1 MAAAYARAASA
12 RHPRGRPVDG
22 GTTTPVPVDRNGRT
36 AVEPAASLRSGRAA
50 WGAGWRAGRASWRQ
64 AAEPS
69 AAALLDAVLVEDEE
83 SDFELPE
90 SDEVEAGTDEDDPLR
105 ESVR

>member
-1 MAAAYARAASA
+1 MES
-12 RHPRGRPVDG
+12 
-22 GTTTPVPVDRNGRT
+22 
-36 AVEPAASLRSGRAA
+36 
-50 WGAGWRAGRASWRQ
+50 RQ

-90 SDEVEAGTDEDDPLR
+90 SEEVEAGTDEDDPLR